1 MRKKLR
7 SDFNSRQYM
16 LSEDFELFY
25 YSDRHFQSIGTHS
38 HSYYEVYL
46 FVEGKVDME
55 IGGKMSSL
63 RPGDVI
69 LVPPGTP
76 HRASVGSGETPY
88 RRFVFWI
95 SLPFCEQLRRESADY
110 LYLFD
115 RVQAKKSYVYPLS
128 ALDFNALRGKF
139 ASLLEELNTDRFG
152 RDTQIGLLVR
162 ALMLSLCRC
171 IPDRSR
177 SRAKKE
183 QFSSYQAIAEYI
195 AGHLDED
202 LSLDALSRK
211 FFLNKYHI
219 AHLFQE
225 NAGLS
230 LHQYITKKRLDA
242 CCDAMCSGANLAGCC
257 AQFGFENYSSF
268 YRAFRKEYGVSPS
281 DYRNSLLP
289 SVTEEGR

>member
-115 RVQAKKSYVYPLS
+115 RVQTKKSYVYPLS

-139 ASLLEELNTDRFG
+139 AALLEELNTDRFG

-162 ALMLSLCRC
+162 ALMLYLCRC
-171 IPDRSR
+171 IRDRSR
-177 SRAKKE
+177 ARAKKE
-183 QFSSYQAIAEYI
+183 QLSSYQAIAEYI

-230 LHQYITKKRLDA
+230 LHQYITKQRLDA

-281 DYRNSLLP
+281 DYRISLLP
-289 SVTEEGR
+289 SVTEEDR

>member
-115 RVQAKKSYVYPLS
+115 RVQTKKSYVYPLS

-139 ASLLEELNTDRFG
+139 AALLEELNTDRFG

-162 ALMLSLCRC
+162 ALMLYLCRC
-171 IPDRSR
+171 IRA
-177 SRAKKE
+177 RAKKE
-183 QFSSYQAIAEYI
+183 QLSSYQAIAEDI

-289 SVTEEGR
+289 SVTEEDR

>member
-115 RVQAKKSYVYPLS
+115 RVQTKKSYVYPLS

-139 ASLLEELNTDRFG
+139 AALLEELNTDRFG

-162 ALMLSLCRC
+162 ALMLYLCRC

>member
-162 ALMLSLCRC
+162 ALMLYLCRC

-195 AGHLDED
+195 SGHLDED

>member
-95 SLPFCEQLRRESADY
+95 SLPFCEQLRQESADY

-115 RVQAKKSYVYPLS
+115 HAQTKKSYVYPLS

-139 ASLLEELNTDRFG
+139 AALLEELNTDRFG

-162 ALMLSLCRC
+162 ALMLYLCRC
-171 IPDRSR
+171 IRDRSR
-177 SRAKKE
+177 ARAKKE
-183 QFSSYQAIAEYI
+183 QLSSYQAIAEYI

-289 SVTEEGR
+289 SVMEEDR